1 MNNLERAKRLLGCWV
16 DHFGG
21 LESFVDEHGGSLDG
35 LAEALKDAGL
45 LMPDLPEV
53 SPRRG
58 QAGLYG
64 VEYVEDSSVFAESD
78 GGIYLEGVNYTSGEG
93 DAVFA
98 NPDDAR
104 KAALALWAVVDKAER
119 GIK

>member
-1 MNNLERAKRLLGCWV
+1 MNNLERAEQVMSEYV
-16 DHFGG
+16 DAFGG
-21 LESFVDEHGGSLDG
+21 LTNLDEECGGALDG

-98 NPDDAR
+98 KRQRGELND
-104 KAALALWAVVDKAER
+104 LAC
-119 GIK
+119 